1 MSQPITDYQSFFS
14 GALQAIEDT
23 ANLKQEEDQLRSEE
37 ARTRTELE
45 AEEKKLKADIDRS
58 IKERLNE
65 INRTYDG
72 EISKAKD
79 ELKKAQAKR
88 EKARNQSVKARIA
101 EETKGPLDEAAEKL
115 RNMKEAFRKQHMP
128 AFTTTRL
135 YYSLFM
141 PHRFKDFLLLVF
153 LIVICFIAVPCAV
166 YFLAVPEK
174 WQIPVVMA
182 GIYVAAILLFGGIYI
197 GISNATKTPPGHMEM
212 LRMGRDTWD
221 EIRAARKTAKRIEQN
236 IANETDDGAYDLA
249 VYDDEIAQITQRLN
263 EASRKKQEALTNFET
278 VNRNIITDELTQ
290 NACPRI
296 EQLSSD
302 HAVAARRLQEVSSER
317 QTRTLAM
324 ADDYEVYLGKE
335 NMTRERLQALSDIM
349 AEGQVRNI
357 SEAVDEYTVAVEGQN
372 TVGGALSECLTQR
385 YGLS

>member
-1 MSQPITDYQSFFS
+1 MSQSVTDYQSFFS

-249 VYDDEIAQITQRLN
+249 VYDDEIAQVTQRLN

-290 NACPRI
+290 NARPRI

-357 SEAVDEYTVAVEGQN
+357 SEAVDEYRKRQQKG
-372 TVGGALSECLTQR
+372 
-385 YGLS
+385 

>member
-1 MSQPITDYQSFFS
+1 MSQPITDYDSFFS
-14 GALQAIEDT
+14 GALEAIDET
-23 ANLKQEEDQLRSEE
+23 AALKQEEEQLRSEE
-37 ARTRTELE
+37 ARTRSELE

-101 EETKGPLDEAAEKL
+101 EETKGPLDEAAEKE
-115 RNMKEAFRKQHMP
+115 RGMKEAFRKQHMP
-128 AFTTTRL
+128 AFTSTKL

-141 PHRFKDFLLLVF
+141 PHRFADFLLLLF
-153 LIVICFIAVPCAV
+153 LIVLCFIAVPCAV
-166 YFLAVPEK
+166 YFLAVPEQ
-174 WQIPVVMA
+174 WRHPIVMA
-182 GIYVAAILLFGGIYI
+182 GIYVVSILLFGGIYI
-197 GISNATKTPPGHMEM
+197 CISNATKTAPGRMEM

-221 EIRAARKTAKRIEQN
+221 EVRAARKAAKRIRKN
-236 IANETDDGAYDLA
+236 IAGDKDDGAYDLA
-249 VYDDEIAQITQRLN
+249 AYDDEIAQITQRLN

-290 NACPRI
+290 NARPRI
-296 EQLSSD
+296 EQLGSD
-302 HAVAARRLQEVSSER
+302 HAVAARRLQEVSASR
-317 QTRTLAM
+317 QTRTLSM

-335 NMTRERLQALSDIM
+335 FMTKDRIQALSGIM
-349 AEGQVRNI
+349 AEGQVRNL
-357 SEAVDEYTVAVEGQN
+357 SEAIDEYKKRQKG
-372 TVGGALSECLTQR
+372 
-385 YGLS
+385 

>member
-1 MSQPITDYQSFFS
+1 MFRIHFPQSRNISTSRNSGWDPARGRAAGCAFIISQTFFFLSFFEKGETEACHSRSLFFS

-221 EIRAARKTAKRIEQN
+221 EIRADR
-236 IANETDDGAYDLA
+236 
-249 VYDDEIAQITQRLN
+249 
-263 EASRKKQEALTNFET
+263 EA
-278 VNRNIITDELTQ
+278 D
-290 NACPRI
+290 
-296 EQLSSD
+296 
-302 HAVAARRLQEVSSER
+302 
-317 QTRTLAM
+317 RT
-324 ADDYEVYLGKE
+324 EH
-335 NMTRERLQALSDIM
+335 RERD
-349 AEGQVRNI
+349 G
-357 SEAVDEYTVAVEGQN
+357 
-372 TVGGALSECLTQR
+372 
-385 YGLS
+385 

>member
-1 MSQPITDYQSFFS
+1 MSQPVTDYQSFFS

-153 LIVICFIAVPCAV
+153 LIVICFIAVPCA
-166 YFLAVPEK
+166 
-174 WQIPVVMA
+174 
-182 GIYVAAILLFGGIYI
+182 ILLFGGIYI

-249 VYDDEIAQITQRLN
+249 VYDDEIAQVTQRLN

-290 NACPRI
+290 NARPRI

-357 SEAVDEYTVAVEGQN
+357 SEAVDEYRKRQQKG
-372 TVGGALSECLTQR
+372 
-385 YGLS
+385 

>member
-115 RNMKEAFRKQHMP
+115 RNMKEAFRKQHIHCLDLF
-128 AFTTTRL
+128 FTAIL
-135 YYSLFM
+135 G
-141 PHRFKDFLLLVF
+141 
-153 LIVICFIAVPCAV
+153 APCAKAV
-166 YFLAVPEK
+166 GDTVSIQHGHDLVLTAGGLHISASGDVEEGLFL
-174 WQIPVVMA
+174 
-182 GIYVAAILLFGGIYI
+182 
-197 GISNATKTPPGHMEM
+197 
-212 LRMGRDTWD
+212 
-221 EIRAARKTAKRIEQN
+221 
-236 IANETDDGAYDLA
+236 
-249 VYDDEIAQITQRLN
+249 QRLKDGN
-263 EASRKKQEALTNFET
+263 VPLAGDKHAGRK
-278 VNRNIITDELTQ
+278 
-290 NACPRI
+290 
-296 EQLSSD
+296 
-302 HAVAARRLQEVSSER
+302 
-317 QTRTLAM
+317 
-324 ADDYEVYLGKE
+324 
-335 NMTRERLQALSDIM
+335 
-349 AEGQVRNI
+349 
-357 SEAVDEYTVAVEGQN
+357 
-372 TVGGALSECLTQR
+372 
-385 YGLS
+385 